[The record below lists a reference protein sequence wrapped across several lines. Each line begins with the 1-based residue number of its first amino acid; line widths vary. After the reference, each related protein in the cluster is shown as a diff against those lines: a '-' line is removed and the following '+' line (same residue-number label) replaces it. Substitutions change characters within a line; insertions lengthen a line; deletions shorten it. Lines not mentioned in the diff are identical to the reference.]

1 MKVSIRTKLIVAI
14 LLPLLAVYCGVLAGN
29 YYSARREVVAQ
40 AERYLLELAN
50 NDAAN
55 IDEQFRIAEQAA
67 SSIASLAAEQSR
79 DVFERRSELIL
90 RGALLSRADLQAV
103 TVYLEPPAD
112 DGGQSGPP
120 FGRFVARQ
128 VQHLRQARP
137 GGSGVRVPRPRPG
150 PPGAG
155 ATGSGAPATAPA
167 SPAAPDLS
175 DPTEEAGESQTGSA
189 AEVYVQAVRRGDVS
203 ATIPDFDRQQ
213 WYLGAKGRGRAVWTE
228 PLVDDKIAV
237 VPVCRRVAP
246 IVREGQFVGVVAA
259 DLSIRSLRRALGATK
274 LEGGYCLL
282 VSRDGLIVGHPAKD
296 IAMHETLAHLA
307 RREKTPELEAIADAM
322 AGGYSRRVDIQDSYT
337 GLPSWMVF
345 APVRSSGWSFA
356 IVIPRR
362 KVLAPVQD
370 WLRRDL
376 AVMVGGLGLIVFV
389 VTMVSV
395 RITRPIGR
403 LVAAVRVLGGG
414 DLHSRVGGTHRRD
427 EFGELSRAFNGMVRA
442 IAHHIDAR
450 MREAAA
456 RKAVESELQVAREIQ
471 ASLLPTGLPDRPE
484 LELHATVVP
493 AREVAGD
500 FFDYFYVSENVL
512 AIVIADVSGKGVPA
526 SIFMAVSRTVI
537 RDHAL
542 AGLAPAEVLNRANR
556 LLAQGNE
563 RMMFVTIF
571 FAHYEISTGR
581 LIYAN
586 AGHNPPC
593 LTNGAGGVRSLGS
606 PTGPILG
613 VFENEHYSQKQ
624 AQLQPGESVVLYT
637 DGVTEA
643 MDAQGR
649 PFRLEH
655 LARILADNPK
665 ASPEEI
671 CGLVVQSVEDHR
683 AHGQQDDVTMLVL
696 RRKL

>member
-14 LLPLLAVYCGVLAGN
+14 LLPLLAVYCGVLTGN

-67 SSIASLAAEQSR
+67 SSIASLAAEQPR
-79 DVFERRSELIL
+79 EAFERRSEVVL

-103 TVYLEPPAD
+103 TVYLESPD
-112 DGGQSGPP
+112 DANGQSVPA

-128 VQHLRQARP
+128 VQHSRPVRP
-137 GGSGVRVPRPRPG
+137 GVRGPRPRPG
-150 PPGAG
+150 PAGAG
-155 ATGSGAPATAPA
+155 VPATAPA
-167 SPAAPDLS
+167 SRPAVDLS
-175 DPTEEAGESQTGSA
+175 DPAEEAGEPTPGSA
-189 AEVYVQAVRRGDVS
+189 AETYVLAVRRGDVS
-203 ATIPDFDRQQ
+203 AVMPDFDRQQ
-213 WYLGAKGRGRAVWTE
+213 WYLNASGRRRTVWTE

-237 VPVCRRVAP
+237 VPVCRCVAP
-246 IVREGQFVGVVAA
+246 IVREGQFMGVVTA
-259 DLSIRSLRRALGATK
+259 DLSIRSLRRAVGATK

-282 VSRDGLIVGHPAKD
+282 VSRDGMIVSHPGKD
-296 IAMHETLAHLA
+296 IAMRETLAQMA
-307 RREKTPELEAIADAM
+307 KREKTPELDAIADAM
-322 AGGYSRRVDIQDSYT
+322 AAGYSRRADVQDPYS

-345 APVRSSGWSFA
+345 APVRSCGWSLA
-356 IVIPRR
+356 VVMPRR
-362 KVLAPVQD
+362 QVLAPIRD

-427 EFGELSRAFNGMVRA
+427 ELGELSRAFNGMVRA
-442 IAHHIDAR
+442 LAHHIEAR

-471 ASLLPTGLPDRPE
+471 ASLLPAGLPDRAE
-484 LELHATVVP
+484 LELCAKIVP

-500 FFDYFYVSENVL
+500 FFDFFYVSENVL

-526 SIFMAVSRTVI
+526 SIFMAVCRTVI

-542 AGLAPAEVLNRANR
+542 AGLAPAEVLNRANH

-571 FAHYEISTGR
+571 FAHYDIFTGR
-581 LIYAN
+581 LVYAN

-593 LTNGAGGVRSLGS
+593 LAGPAGGVRSLGS

-613 VFENEHYSQKQ
+613 VFENERYTQKQ
-624 AQLQPGESVVLYT
+624 VQLQPGESVVLYT

-643 MDAQGR
+643 MDAEGR

-671 CGLVVQSVEDHR
+671 CGLVVQSVETHR
-683 AHGQQDDVTMLVL
+683 RHEQQDDVTMLVL
-696 RRKL
+696 RRKQ

>member
-55 IDEQFRIAEQAA
+55 IDEQFKIAEQAA
-67 SSIASLAAEQSR
+67 SSIASLAAEQPR
-79 DVFERRSELIL
+79 EVFERRSEVIL
-90 RGALLSRADLQAV
+90 RGVLLSRADLQAV
-103 TVYLEPPAD
+103 TVYLEPSAD
-112 DGGQSGPP
+112 AGGQTSPA

-128 VQHLRQARP
+128 VPHSRPVRP
-137 GGSGVRVPRPRPG
+137 GGPGMRGPRPRPG
-150 PPGAG
+150 PAGAG
-155 ATGSGAPATAPA
+155 AAATAPA
-167 SPAAPDLS
+167 SRPAVDLS
-175 DPTEEAGESQTGSA
+175 DPTEEAGEPPPGSA
-189 AEVYVQAVRRGDVS
+189 AETYVLAVRRGDVS
-203 ATIPDFDRQQ
+203 AAMPDFDRRQ
-213 WYLGAKGRGRAVWTE
+213 WYLNARGRRRTVWTE

-237 VPVCRRVAP
+237 VPVCRCVAP
-246 IVREGQFVGVVAA
+246 IVREGQFMGVVAA
-259 DLSIRSLRRALGATK
+259 DLSIRSLRRALGETK
-274 LEGGYCLL
+274 LEGGYCVL
-282 VSRDGLIVGHPAKD
+282 VSRDGMIVSHPGKD
-296 IAMHETLAHLA
+296 IAMRETLAQMA
-307 RREKTPELEAIADAM
+307 QREKTPELDAIADAM
-322 AGGYSRRVDIQDSYT
+322 AGGYSRRADVQDPYS

-345 APVRSSGWSFA
+345 APVRSCGWSFA
-356 IVIPRR
+356 VVMPRR
-362 KVLAPVQD
+362 QVLAPIQN

-442 IAHHIDAR
+442 LAHHIEAR
-450 MREAAA
+450 MRDAAA

-471 ASLLPTGLPDRPE
+471 ASLLPAGLPDRPE

-500 FFDYFYVSENVL
+500 FFDFFYVSENVL

-542 AGLAPAEVLNRANR
+542 AGLAPAEVLNRANH

-581 LIYAN
+581 LVYAN

-593 LTNGAGGVRSLGS
+593 LAGGAGGVRSLGS

-613 VFENEHYSQKQ
+613 VFENERYSQKQ

-671 CGLVVQSVEDHR
+671 CGLVVQSVETHR
-683 AHGQQDDVTMLVL
+683 RHEQQDDVTMLVL
-696 RRKL
+696 RRKQ